1 MTTVNAPVLVLNQN
15 YEPLNICRV
24 RRAVVLLYYGKA
36 ELLENGRGELYSVSA
51 SVSIPSVIRLVY
63 MVKRPHH
70 TRRLTKYE
78 VLERDHYTCQYCGK
92 QVKHLTIDHVIPR
105 RVGGEHVW
113 ENVVAACTA
122 CNCRKAGRTPAE
134 ARMKLL
140 TKPKAP
146 RNDGAIPI
154 PFNYLRQHTEWS
166 KYLPQLRRYRPAEAP
181 DSVAS

>member
-1 MTTVNAPVLVLNQN
+1 MEQVNAPVLVLNQN

-36 ELLENGRGELYSVSA
+36 ELLENGRGELYSVST
-51 SVSIPSVIRLVY
+51 SVPIPSVIRLVY
-63 MVKRPHH
+63 MVRRPRH

-92 QVKHLTIDHVIPR
+92 RVRQLTIDHVVPR
-105 RVGGEHVW
+105 RLGGEHVW
-113 ENVVAACTA
+113 ENVVTACTT

-140 TKPKAP
+140 SEPRAP
-146 RNDGAIPI
+146 HDDGSIPV
-154 PFNYLRQHTEWS
+154 PYHYLRQHTEWG
-166 KYLPQLRRYRPAEAP
+166 KYLPRLFRRGPGEMP
-181 DSVAS
+181 ETLAS